1 MLGLTLRMA
10 HHRAN
15 FDASPMMTQFQ
26 QRIVQVKR
34 QFRLAEFFPVFLQ
47 QLVVTMLHVVDTP
60 CCLRQKWHHI
70 SSDEKKSRGS
80 GRAGQISFVSLIIWD
95 A

>member
-1 MLGLTLRMA
+1 MPELTLRMA

-15 FDASPMMTQFQ
+15 FDASNTPTQFQ

-60 CCLRQKWHHI
+60 CCLRQKWHI
-70 SSDEKKSRGS
+70 SSDEQRSRGS
-80 GRAGQISFVSLIIWD
+80 GGAGQISFVSLIIWD